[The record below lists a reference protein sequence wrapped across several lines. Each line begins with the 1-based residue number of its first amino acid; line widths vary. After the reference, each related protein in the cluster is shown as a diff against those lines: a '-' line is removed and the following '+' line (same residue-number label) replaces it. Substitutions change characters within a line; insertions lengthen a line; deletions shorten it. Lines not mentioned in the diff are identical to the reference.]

1 MVIFAQ
7 DGEPLGGTIGG
18 GGLGGLGPFGN
29 IGEKIGAGTSGG
41 QTGLEAV
48 TKTVSSIIGFMT
60 IAAGVWFIFQFL
72 VGGFYWMTSAGD
84 KAKLHEARERLTN
97 AFVGLIIVVASWAIL
112 ALASQFLGVN
122 FIISSPAEI
131 IGNLG
136 IK

>member
-1 MVIFAQ
+1 MYQRIFAQ
-7 DGEPLGGTIGG
+7 EPLGGSIGG
-18 GGLGGLGPFGN
+18 EGLGPFGN
-29 IGEKIGAGTSGG
+29 IGSKVGAGEAGG
-41 QTGLEAV
+41 TTGLTAV
-48 TKTVSSIIGFMT
+48 TKTISSIIGFMT
-60 IAAGVWFIFQFL
+60 IAAGIWFIFQFL
-72 VGGFYWMTSAGD
+72 VGGFFWMTSAGD

-122 FIISSPAEI
+122 FIISSPREI

>member
-1 MVIFAQ
+1 MAIHVFAQ

-18 GGLGGLGPFGN
+18 VKGLGPFGN
-29 IGEKIGAGTSGG
+29 IGANAPGPESG
-41 QTGLEAV
+41 LVAV

-60 IAAGVWFIFQFL
+60 IAAGIWFIFQFL
-72 VGGFYWMTSAGD
+72 VGGFFWMTSAGD

-112 ALASQFLGVN
+112 ALASQFLGVD